1 MRKTYKGEKNDK
13 ERTMNKLILSV
24 GQVLRDKGYTGLTI
38 ANISKIAGVD
48 RKLISLYFGS
58 VDNLVETY
66 IRSKDY
72 WVAATLGAV
81 EYFGTAPTEGS
92 KGFLESLLINQ
103 MDSFLENTEMQK
115 AVLWQISEKSEI
127 MSQITREREKMSALF
142 FAFADKEMEG
152 KNVDLRAISSILT
165 AGIYYLV
172 LHSINTESTFCE
184 IELNADGLD
193 RIRNAVKTILS
204 WAYGENEKNPTE
216 A

>member
-1 MRKTYKGEKNDK
+1 
-13 ERTMNKLILSV
+13 
-24 GQVLRDKGYTGLTI
+24 
-38 ANISKIAGVD
+38 
-48 RKLISLYFGS
+48 
-58 VDNLVETY
+58 
-66 IRSKDY
+66 
-72 WVAATLGAV
+72 
-81 EYFGTAPTEGS
+81 
-92 KGFLESLLINQ
+92 
-103 MDSFLENTEMQK
+103 
-115 AVLWQISEKSEI
+115 